1 MINDSLVLDTQI
13 LPQVQVMTDITISKH
28 AKAEQFATQ
37 LLTRGLVITG
47 RAINTSSIDET
58 VKVHTLR
65 WSERVYIG
73 LMRVG
78 VSVSAC
84 LLALCMRPTTVL
96 SAEELPGAR
105 LAEELSQAF
114 EKVAENITPSV
125 VTISTESKPKKAKS
139 DKNDRLREFFG
150 DDLFEKMNPL
160 PQRGLGTGVVVDDQ
174 GHILTNNHVIGDSS
188 EVSVRLSSE
197 KTVKAKVVG
206 TDPRTDLAVIKL
218 KVKEQ
223 LPRAAKLGDSEKLK
237 IGEWVVAAGA
247 SFGLDNTI
255 TAGIV
260 SAKGRALSGGAQY
273 EDFIQTDAAINPG
286 NSGGPLVNLRGEV
299 VGINTA
305 IVSKSGGYMG
315 IGFAIPINMAKQ
327 VLDSLISNGKVTRGW
342 LGVGIQNLN
351 EDLAKS
357 FDYSETEGALVG
369 HVDPKG
375 PAKKAG
381 LQQGDIIVQLGKD
394 RIKNVNQLRN
404 LVASIKPG
412 TSVDLVVVR
421 GGKRDTRSVTIGE
434 LPSQPTEAEPQEDGS
449 VEDLGLTVEEFDK
462 SSLRRPRT
470 ERAQGLVITQVD
482 PQGVAARA
490 DLQPGDVIV
499 SINGK
504 EVRTIDEF
512 RSLTEK
518 ADLTKGLRLVV
529 ESQGMER
536 FAILRESSDAEQE
549 GDEE

>member
-1 MINDSLVLDTQI
+1 MILTTKLMPQI
-13 LPQVQVMTDITISKH
+13 QVMTDITTSNYTTPKH
-28 AKAEQFATQ
+28 LVPTTQ
-37 LLTRGLVITG
+37 DRVDNVSPARNTTGLSFYARLMRQGLLT
-47 RAINTSSIDET
+47 AS
-58 VKVHTLR
+58 
-65 WSERVYIG
+65 
-73 LMRVG
+73 
-78 VSVSAC
+78 C
-84 LLALCMRPTTVL
+84 LLALCVVPTSVR
-96 SAEELPGAR
+96 AQEQLPGAR
-105 LAEELSQAF
+105 LADELSQAF

-125 VTISTESKPKKAKS
+125 VTISTESKPKKVKPGKK
-139 DKNDRLREFFG
+139 DPLREFFG
-150 DDLFEKMNPL
+150 DEFFDKMAPV
-160 PQRGLGTGVVVDDQ
+160 PQRGLGTGVVVDEQ

-188 EVSVRLSSE
+188 EVTVRLSSE
-197 KTVKAKVVG
+197 RTVKAKVVG
-206 TDPRTDLAVIKL
+206 TDPRTDLAVVKL

-223 LPRAAKLGDSEKLK
+223 LPKPAKLGDSEKLK

-357 FDYSETEGALVG
+357 FDYTETEGALVG

-394 RIKNVNQLRN
+394 KIKNVNQLRN

-412 TSVDLVVVR
+412 TSVDLIVVR
-421 GGKRDTRSVTIGE
+421 GGKRDTRSVAIGE
-434 LPSQPTEAEPQEDGS
+434 LPSQPTEAETEADGS
-449 VEDLGLTVEEFDK
+449 VEDLGLSVEEFDK
-462 SSLRRPRT
+462 SSQRKPRT
-470 ERAQGLVITQVD
+470 DRAQGLVITQVD

-490 DLQPGDVIV
+490 DLQPGDIIV

-504 EVRTIDEF
+504 EVTTIDEF
-512 RSLTEK
+512 RAITAK
-518 ADLTKGLRLVV
+518 ADLSKGLRLVV

-536 FAILRESSDAEQE
+536 FAILRETPES
-549 GDEE
+549 EEEESEE